1 MHLQGRK
8 VSCPTHEGEQLC
20 LLRFKYGSVWLQ
32 GKNVLRK
39 EPMGKDINDTD
50 VFRINED
57 FRSKL
62 YKIKIGTVSASR
74 ESEPE
79 NLETRHKV
87 RWAA

>member
-1 MHLQGRK
+1 
-8 VSCPTHEGEQLC
+8 
-20 LLRFKYGSVWLQ
+20 
-32 GKNVLRK
+32 
-39 EPMGKDINDTD
+39 MGKDINDTD

-87 RWAA
+87 RQVDSMG

>member
-1 MHLQGRK
+1 M
-8 VSCPTHEGEQLC
+8 
-20 LLRFKYGSVWLQ
+20 WLQ

-87 RWAA
+87 RWARSMGWWLFVARSLSADRTTEL

>member
-1 MHLQGRK
+1 
-8 VSCPTHEGEQLC
+8 
-20 LLRFKYGSVWLQ
+20 
-32 GKNVLRK
+32 
-39 EPMGKDINDTD
+39 MGKDINDTD

-87 RWAA
+87 HWVCGHCLLTGPQSF